1 MKSKNPLTESFLVQ
15 LDVDLEG
22 SGLDI
27 SSGASKDF
35 NGRPKYPAEIPVN
48 TDSLHCTP
56 LYEIRESQAP
66 NANASAPS
74 LAPLRT
80 ANDMPMD
87 FSLQDFTSSEMESI
101 FSNQNTSQRQMPQRT
116 RSTQPDNVNT
126 HFGRTNSLSDTG
138 LSPEAS
144 AQQPGS
150 GRNSNQPTPSAS
162 TTSNK
167 GSSHTSF
174 TPPQFDDGSTS
185 YAAFSTLSPAAAQRL
200 FDPYAP
206 SANKTGPEGMNTP
219 FSIPASW
226 DFSADGSANTGTGMK
241 ENNPE
246 NFSSGTGLTPF
257 MTNDGSGNE
266 STNGISSN
274 TLGTSNQTDWMFTTG
289 WSRER

>member
-1 MKSKNPLTESFLVQ
+1 

-27 SSGASKDF
+27 SSGASKNL

-48 TDSLHCTP
+48 TDSLHCVP

-66 NANASAPS
+66 NANANAPS
-74 LAPLRT
+74 QPPLRT
-80 ANDMPMD
+80 ANDMPME
-87 FSLQDFTSSEMESI
+87 FSLQDFTSSEIDSI
-101 FSNQNTSQRQMPQRT
+101 YSNQSTSQRQMPQRMK
-116 RSTQPDNVNT
+116 STLPDNANT
-126 HFGRTNSLSDTG
+126 QYGRTNSLSDSG

-185 YAAFSTLSPAAAQRL
+185 YAAFSTLSPGTAQRL

-206 SANKTGPEGMNTP
+206 SANKTGPEGLNTP
-219 FSIPASW
+219 FSMPASW

-246 NFSSGTGLTPF
+246 NFSSGTGLTPGPTGLTPF

-266 STNGISSN
+266 STNGGISGN
-274 TLGTSNQTDWMFTTG
+274 TPGTSNQTEWMFTTG
-289 WSRER
+289 WSR